1 MKYLKLFEGYKET
14 TDSIN
19 KLRDKY
25 KVDEDDIIDKYKS
38 FIDDLLLDIS
48 DDYECNFVS
57 KNNFLRHINQ
67 QDDILNYN
75 LIFKSEEV
83 DDFFKK
89 LKDVLDRMVDVG
101 IDYSINS
108 LNTYEKSG
116 ETPYISHITTKP
128 KNEMHPFCISTSKK
142 EINDFIGSPTFAI
155 DPSLRPT
162 KFCIKI
168 SF

>member
-57 KNNFLRHINQ
+57 KNNFLRDVKP

-75 LIFKSEEV
+75 LIFKSEE
-83 DDFFKK
+83 
-89 LKDVLDRMVDVG
+89 
-101 IDYSINS
+101 
-108 LNTYEKSG
+108 
-116 ETPYISHITTKP
+116 H
-128 KNEMHPFCISTSKK
+128 
-142 EINDFIGSPTFAI
+142 
-155 DPSLRPT
+155 
-162 KFCIKI
+162 
-168 SF
+168 

>member
-57 KNNFLRHINQ
+57 KNNFLRDTLRSDVKP

-75 LIFKSEEV
+75 LIFKSEEI

-89 LKDVLDRMVDVG
+89 LKDVLDRMFDVG
-101 IDYSINS
+101 IYYNINS
-108 LNTYEKSG
+108 LNTYENES
-116 ETPYISHITTKP
+116 ISYITTKP
-128 KNEMHPFCISTSKK
+128 KNERHPFCIWTSKK
-142 EINDFIGSPTFAI
+142 EINDFISRSI
-155 DPSLRPT
+155 RPP

>member
-57 KNNFLRHINQ
+57 KNNFLRDVKP

-108 LNTYEKSG
+108 LNTYENES
-116 ETPYISHITTKP
+116 ISHITTKP
-128 KNEMHPFCISTSKK
+128 KNERHPFCIWTSKK
-142 EINDFIGSPTFAI
+142 EINDFISRSI
-155 DPSLRPT
+155 DYSSHQPT